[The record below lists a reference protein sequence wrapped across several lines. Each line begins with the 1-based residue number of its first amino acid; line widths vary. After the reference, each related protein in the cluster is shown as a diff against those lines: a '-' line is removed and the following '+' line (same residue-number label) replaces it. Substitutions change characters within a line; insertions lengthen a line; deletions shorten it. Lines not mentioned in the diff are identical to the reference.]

1 MRNLQTFKRT
11 ALALLLVAL
20 LSLFSLS
27 SALADEDK
35 SAQEKIAKLEAM
47 INDLE
52 SLVKSLTIQVQ
63 RVSEEVVSDL
73 ENFRP
78 RLFTIEKL
86 TKDNTFELK
95 KLSGTV
101 AELSDQV
108 EALSKLP
115 EEVAQLKAS
124 VAELSSRLTESEQA
138 LSSRIGANELAISKL
153 QDSVERTLIV
163 TEDFKENLG
172 SIFARLAAAE
182 DKLKQLQEQ
191 TGGLQVG
198 LEGLSAH
205 VDSSLE
211 TLSTRLGDLEAQIGA
226 LQDGLAQIKSLSEI
240 VSQMQAQLAELAA
253 HRERMGARMAQL
265 KDILQQ
271 LSEQVKANTTQ
282 LEEHASRLEAIEAQI
297 AELEEPDLKERVDRL
312 ANKIAEVLIE
322 VESTRQ
328 MVDEL
333 QQALATVKDEVKRE
347 VLAAVQVPS
356 AEEIRL
362 QIEEIAAKQ
371 IKQAKARADA
381 AQGLAMVAL
390 LAGMAAIAVALL
402 LP

>member
-20 LSLFSLS
+20 LSLLSLS

-35 SAQEKIAKLEAM
+35 SVKEKLAQLEAT
-47 INDLE
+47 IDDLE

-63 RVSEEVVSDL
+63 RVSEGVVSDL

-108 EALSKLP
+108 EALSELP
-115 EEVAQLKAS
+115 GEVANLKAS
-124 VAELSSRLTESEQA
+124 VAELNSQLSTSTEA

-153 QDSVERTLIV
+153 QDSIERTLIV
-163 TEDFKENLG
+163 TEDFKQNLG
-172 SIFARLAAAE
+172 SIFGRLAAAE
-182 DKLKQLQEQ
+182 GKLEQLQEH
-191 TGGLQVG
+191 TGALQVG
-198 LEGLSAH
+198 LEGLAAH
-205 VDSSLE
+205 VDSSIGSLG
-211 TLSTRLGDLEAQIGA
+211 TRLEDLEAQIEA
-226 LQDGLAQIKSLSEI
+226 LRDALAQVKSLSEM
-240 VSQMQAQLAELAA
+240 VSQHQAQMAELFA
-253 HRERMGARMAQL
+253 HRERMGAHMARL
-265 KDILQQ
+265 KDMLQQ
-271 LSEQVKANTTQ
+271 LTEQTNFNSQQ
-282 LEEHASRLEAIEAQI
+282 LEEHAARLDAIEAQ
-297 AELEEPDLKERVDRL
+297 LGQPDGDLQERVDRL
-312 ANKIAEVLIE
+312 ADKIAEVLIE
-322 VESTRQ
+322 VETTRQ
-328 MVDEL
+328 QMTEL
-333 QQALATVKDEVKRE
+333 QQALATLKDEVKRE
-347 VLAAVQVPS
+347 VLAAVRVPS

-362 QIEEIAAKQ
+362 QVEEIAAKQ

-381 AQGLAMVAL
+381 AQGLAVVAL